1 MAVTSGKPERHPAK
15 STARGP
21 AMNDDTVSVLPAP
34 SPLPV
39 PLCVALAGR
48 GILRLSGIDRAS
60 FLQGLVSND
69 VLVSAEWSIYAVL
82 LSPQGKVL
90 YDFFVV
96 ADPDPETGGGLL
108 LEVEAA
114 RRQNLLDRL
123 HRYRLRAKVV
133 FEDLT
138 PSLEVLALTGG
149 SAAAAVGLPETPG
162 ATMPFANGLAFID
175 PRLPT
180 LGVRLLVP
188 RDSATAAAEAAGA
201 RPGSAEDYDRW
212 RLELGIPDGSHDFG
226 IETTLALEN
235 NLDVLNAISWT
246 KGCYVG
252 QEVTARTR
260 YRGLVRRRLQPVRV
274 HGPLPGPGTA
284 VHQGGHE
291 VGLIRSG
298 AGTLALAMLR
308 LDIADPMA
316 APLVAGPATLI
327 PLEPGWTRG

>member
-1 MAVTSGKPERHPAK
+1 MPTSIGKA
-15 STARGP
+15 SFV
-21 AMNDDTVSVLPAP
+21 NSVRLGDLVKDGKIYL
-34 SPLPV
+34 SLSD
-39 PLCVALAGR
+39 ALA
-48 GILRLSGIDRAS
+48 
-60 FLQGLVSND
+60 
-69 VLVSAEWSIYAVL
+69 
-82 LSPQGKVL
+82 
-90 YDFFVV
+90 
-96 ADPDPETGGGLL
+96 
-108 LEVEAA
+108 
-114 RRQNLLDRL
+114 
-123 HRYRLRAKVV
+123 
-133 FEDLT
+133 
-138 PSLEVLALTGG
+138 
-149 SAAAAVGLPETPG
+149 
-162 ATMPFANGLAFID
+162 
-175 PRLPT
+175 
-180 LGVRLLVP
+180 
-188 RDSATAAAEAAGA
+188 
-201 RPGSAEDYDRW
+201 
-212 RLELGIPDGSHDFG
+212 
-226 IETTLALEN
+226 LALEN